1 MAAVTPQVVE
11 RWTSSQIHDT
21 VAAIVRQPVFAG
33 SGRESLLGR
42 FVHYVVENIREFL
55 NQYRGSPGAR
65 YIVIAGVVVLLLIV
79 IARIVIVRDVD
90 AQARRRGVRARGAS
104 GDGDPWR
111 AAHDLAA
118 AGDYTAA
125 SHALYSGL
133 LERIARGGGVALH
146 PSKTGG
152 DYWRELR
159 RRGSP
164 IADEFRAFSRRFDR
178 VMFGTGAA
186 TADDFNELSGLA
198 ERVSGTRRAA

>member
-1 MAAVTPQVVE
+1 MAAATPQVVD

-21 VAAIVRQPVFAG
+21 VAAIVREPVFAG

-42 FVHYVVENIREFL
+42 FLRFVIENIRDFL

-65 YIVIAGVVVLLLIV
+65 YVVIAGVVVLLSII
-79 IARIVIVRDVD
+79 IARIVIVRDID
-90 AQARRRGVRARGAS
+90 AQVRRRGGRARGAS
-104 GDGDPWR
+104 ADGDPWR
-111 AAHDLAA
+111 VAHDLAA

-125 SHALYSGL
+125 SHALYAGL
-133 LERIARGGGVALH
+133 LERMARGGGVTLH

-152 DYWRELR
+152 DYWRELG

-164 IADEFRAFSRRFDR
+164 IAGEFRAFSRRFDR

-198 ERVSGTRRAA
+198 ERVWGTRRAA